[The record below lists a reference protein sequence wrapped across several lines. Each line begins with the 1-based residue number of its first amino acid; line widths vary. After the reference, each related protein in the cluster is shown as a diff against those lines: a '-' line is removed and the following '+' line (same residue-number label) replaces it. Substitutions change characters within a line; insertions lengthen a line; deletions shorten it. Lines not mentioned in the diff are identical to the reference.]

1 MIRRMTMLCMV
12 LMLLLV
18 CTAQAEPEGMAH
30 YLLVGVDGWG
40 VSVEGG
46 ARSDAIILASLD
58 YDNDSIA
65 LTSFARD
72 MLVEPVHRQGMT
84 KINMLVRAQVG
95 EQALRDYIEQTF
107 GVPISGYFIINFSG
121 AVDLIDAIGGVD
133 IELTEEETGYLRHY
147 AGDYDGYVLHSGLC
161 RLNGAQA
168 LAYMRCRHLDSDFVR
183 QQRQRNVLEA
193 VLEELDGVTP
203 LRAIRLFGA
212 IWGMYRC
219 DMTIREQLVLAKNLT
234 KLEGASTHMHA
245 IPAEGTFRYGESQ
258 GGIHGIEFDLEEN
271 KALLGK
277 WLGIGVLGE
286 EEME

>member
-1 MIRRMTMLCMV
+1 MIRRIAALCAAFV
-12 LMLLLV
+12 LIFAAA
-18 CTAQAEPEGMAH
+18 AQAEDMAH

-58 YDNDSIA
+58 YESDRIV

-72 MLVEPVHRQGMT
+72 MLVEPVHRKGMT

-107 GVPISGYFIINFSG
+107 GVPISGYFVINFSG
-121 AVDLIDAIGGVD
+121 AVDLIDAVGGVD
-133 IELTEEETGYLRHY
+133 IELTEEEAGYLRHY

-234 KLEGASTHMHA
+234 SLDDAEAEMHA
-245 IPAEGTFRYGESQ
+245 IPVEGTFRYGESE

-271 KALLGK
+271 RRLLGE
-277 WLGIGVLGE
+277 WLGVEIPDDSAAQE
-286 EEME
+286 